1 MPAHLE
7 MALIVMPTVL
17 LVLVSGLAG
26 ALWWRVRS
34 QPVFDLAHL
43 AELLAARLR
52 TLEQLLT
59 RLDAGATDAGV
70 PEARPARG
78 GALAKRKG
86 FSLAAEVPKSKAVE
100 DGVGPTLIAVPDI
113 AEAGHSSPAT
123 RAAELGQRFGTI
135 WELAATG
142 ASAEQIARRT
152 GQPVGQVELILGLR
166 RQLETAG
173 AGSKRT

>member
-1 MPAHLE
+1 MPAQLE
-7 MALIVMPTVL
+7 MALIVIPTVL

-34 QPVFDLAHL
+34 QPIFDALQL
-43 AELLAARLR
+43 AEVLAARLR
-52 TLEQLLT
+52 TLEQLLA
-59 RLDAGATDAGV
+59 RLESEAGGAGAAEV
-70 PEARPARG
+70 RPGRG
-78 GALAKRKG
+78 AAVAKRKG
-86 FSLAAEVPKSKAVE
+86 FSLAAEMPKAHE
-100 DGVGPTLIAVPDI
+100 DGVGPTLIAVPDL
-113 AEAGHSSPAT
+113 AEASHSSPAPA
-123 RAAELGQRFGTI
+123 AAELGQRFGTI
-135 WELAATG
+135 WELATTG